1 MKRVIKMIKSVL
13 NTIVFLLIS
22 TYVFAQQK
30 QNTEFK
36 FHLNHIDIAVDSVTL
51 HSLMNNKF
59 ISDTFSSTKLFRD
72 STGTDIL
79 VRGQEHWLHFL
90 PDKGFYKNR
99 LGAAVLVHENF
110 TWIEIDTIIKH
121 LQLFTKDS
129 LYNRPYTSGGEN
141 TDHITIYENLA
152 DSLSLLKFIPQLQ
165 NFRKS
170 DYFSWGY
177 TEADLANGIS
187 QKRNMQDYVGKETS
201 DKLFKSIESIK
212 VTASR
217 DELRRIPPLMRGYG
231 YRKQGKKYLLYGSPT
246 VVVTPLKKGHRRIA
260 VYMKLTNPVPK
271 RSIRLSDN
279 ALLIIKGSDAWFHY
293 SVHYQ

>member
-1 MKRVIKMIKSVL
+1 MKSKL
-13 NTIVFLLIS
+13 LYFFLFPIIS
-22 TYVFAQQK
+22 IAQPAA
-30 QNTEFK
+30 NNVFK

-72 STGTDIL
+72 STGTEIL
-79 VRGQEHWLHFL
+79 VRGQDHWLHFL

-99 LGAAVLVHENF
+99 LGAAVLIHENF
-110 TWIEIDTIIKH
+110 TWIETNTIIKH

-141 TDHITIYENLA
+141 TAHIHIYENLA

-165 NFRKS
+165 KFSKAN
-170 DYFSWGY
+170 YISWGY

-201 DKLFKSIESIK
+201 DKLFKSIEKIK

-217 DELRRIPPLMRGYG
+217 DELRRIPPLMRAYG
-231 YRKQGKKYLLYGSPT
+231 YKRTGNNFSLEGSPL
-246 VVVTPLKKGHRRIA
+246 VTMKPMKKNIRKTSVHIKLAKPAAKRTISLSNNA
-260 VYMKLTNPVPK
+260 V
-271 RSIRLSDN
+271 
-279 ALLIIKGSDAWFHY
+279 LIIDGYNAWFNY
-293 SVHYQ
+293 TISSNVQSKK

>member
-1 MKRVIKMIKSVL
+1 
-13 NTIVFLLIS
+13 
-22 TYVFAQQK
+22 
-30 QNTEFK
+30 
-36 FHLNHIDIAVDSVTL
+36 
-51 HSLMNNKF
+51 MNNKF

-79 VRGQEHWLHFL
+79 VRGQDHWLHFL

-110 TWIEIDTIIKH
+110 TWIETDTIIKH

-141 TDHITIYENLA
+141 TDHITIYEN

-165 NFRKS
+165 KFPKA

-212 VTASR
+212 VTASP
-217 DELRRIPPLMRGYG
+217 DELRRIPPLLRGYG
-231 YRKQGKKYLLYGSPT
+231 YKRQGKKYLLEGSPA
-246 VVVTPLKKGHRRIA
+246 VVVTPIKKANRILI
-260 VYMKLTNPVPK
+260 VHMKLTKPVSK

-279 ALLIIKGSDAWFHY
+279 ALLIMKGNDAWFHY
-293 SVHYQ
+293 SVFEHLRWKG